1 MFKSRRLFAS
11 LAFGF
16 ALTLIASACGGT
28 SSSSTDVAD
37 QPTTTLAAPLDDAT
51 TTTTTTTT
59 TSAAPAGHDDEAED
73 PDHDDD
79 EAAPNDDADAGDA
92 DRVVEVAMDDFSFS
106 PDNFAVTAGETVT
119 FVVTNVGMV
128 EHELR
133 LSNEHRI
140 EEHMADGHSDDDH
153 DDDAAAEEAGHEE
166 TADMFLHLEAG
177 ASGEIT
183 VTFPMDMTLFTEVA
197 CLIPGHYEA
206 GMAADLEYN
215 I

>member
-1 MFKSRRLFAS
+1 MFRSCRLFTF

-16 ALTLIASACGGT
+16 ALSLIASACGGT
-28 SSSSTDVAD
+28 SSSSTGVAD
-37 QPTTTLAAPLDDAT
+37 QQTTTIAAAVDDT
-51 TTTTTTTT
+51 TTTTTASTT
-59 TSAAPAGHDDEAED
+59 TSSAPVDHGDDAED

-79 EAAPNDDADAGDA
+79 ESAHDDADAGDA
-92 DRVVEVAMDDFSFS
+92 DRVVAVAMDDFSFN
-106 PDNFAVTAGETVT
+106 PANFAVTAGETVT
-119 FVVTNVGMV
+119 FVVTNVGVV
-128 EHELR
+128 EHEFR

-153 DDDAAAEEAGHEE
+153 DDDAADDGGHHED
-166 TADMFLHLEAG
+166 ADMFLHLEAG

-206 GMAADLEYN
+206 GMAAELEYN
-215 I
+215 V